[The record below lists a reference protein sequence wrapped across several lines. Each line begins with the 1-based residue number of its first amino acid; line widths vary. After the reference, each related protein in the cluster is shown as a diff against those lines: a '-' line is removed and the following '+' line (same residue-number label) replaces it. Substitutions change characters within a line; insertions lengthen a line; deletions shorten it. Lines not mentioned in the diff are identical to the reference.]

1 MKVKKEITVIHVVRG
16 AKTKIAKE
24 LGCNWNY
31 VSDCLIGKYDT
42 PKGDAVRRLALKK
55 YSL

>member
-31 VSDCLIGKYDT
+31 VSDCLIGKYNT